1 MAVSR
6 KDNKG
11 RVLLRGESQRSQD
24 MRYVYSFT
32 DPLGRRKYIYAT
44 DLMELRRKEDKL
56 KKDQLDGL
64 DLYVAVKATV
74 DFVFDRYM
82 STRDDLRKSTRGSYE
97 YTYDHYVRKG
107 FGAKLI
113 CDVKYSDVK
122 YFYWHLM
129 NDLGLKSATVDN
141 VHGLLNPTFDLA
153 VRDDIIRKNP
163 TIGVMAEVRKK
174 AGMDGK
180 VRHALT
186 REQQKAFLSFLKGHP
201 VYDHWHP
208 LFTVLFGTGCRIGEI
223 AGLCW
228 RDLNFEDGFINIDHA
243 LVYYTGEID
252 GVRKSR
258 LGISLPKT
266 EAGIR
271 TVPMLREVDAAF
283 RTVYEDHKKTGFNAE
298 VIDGMSGFVFKNR
311 FGNVIRQGSINK
323 AIKGIVNN
331 YNEAEVIRAKKE
343 RRKPLLIP
351 LFSCHYTRH
360 TFCSRFCETET
371 NVKVIQMIM
380 GHKDIRTTMDIYAEV
395 TEARKREA
403 INKLS
408 ENMDIF

>member
-1 MAVSR
+1 MAKSR

-32 DPLGRRKYIYAT
+32 DPMGKRKYIYAT
-44 DLMELRRKEDKL
+44 DLVELRRKEDRL
-56 KKDQLDGL
+56 KRDQLDGL
-64 DLYVAVKATV
+64 DVYVAGKATINY
-74 DFVFDRYM
+74 VFDRYM
-82 STRDDLRKSTRGSYE
+82 GLRDDLRKSTRGSYE
-97 YTYDHYVRKG
+97 YTYDHYVREE
-107 FGAKLI
+107 FGRKLI
-113 CDVKYSDVK
+113 CDVKYSDVRFF
-122 YFYWHLM
+122 YFHLVK
-129 NDLGLKSATVDN
+129 DLGLKSATVDN
-141 VHGLLNPTFDLA
+141 VHRLLSPTCDLA

-163 TIGVMAEVRKK
+163 TVGIMAEVRKK
-174 AGMDGK
+174 TGNDGK

-186 REQQKAFLSFLKGHP
+186 REQQKAFLDFLKDHP
-201 VYDHWHP
+201 VYDHWLP
-208 LFTVLFGTGCRIGEI
+208 LFTVLFGTGCRIGEVT
-223 AGLCW
+223 GLRW
-228 RDLNFEDGFINIDHA
+228 KDLDFEKGSININHS

-258 LGISLPKT
+258 LGIFLPKT

-271 TVPMLREVDAAF
+271 TVPMLKEVDAAF
-283 RTVYEDHKKTGFNAE
+283 RTVYEDHKKTGFNKD
-298 VIDGMSGFVFKNR
+298 VIDGMTGFVFKNR
-311 FGNVIRQGSINK
+311 YGNVMRQGAINK

-331 YNEAEVIRAKKE
+331 YNEAEIIRAKKE
-343 RRKPLLIP
+343 HRDPLLIP

-371 NVKVIQMIM
+371 NIKVIQIIM
-380 GHKDIRTTMDIYAEV
+380 GHKDIRTTMDIYAEI

-403 INKLS
+403 IDKLS